1 MAPSFLHWFF
11 HPLSIFHIS
20 LIICCLGH
28 LVLLWGLT
36 GGAVVWWTWR
46 GGADKGGGQCTG
58 GGCSLGLLPGQGRL
72 LNREGRKVTVDDK
85 VWLTDTDIKPRKMCT
100 DIQWEWNG
108 LWRAKCS
115 SHTHTC
121 MRVHTHNIYTLSN
134 STSALGHCLSP
145 ENRAGGSGGG
155 WGVWGGGYW
164 GLGGREGGPHTLS
177 LPHTNSNACTE
188 KQEKLPDLL
197 RQLLHRQ
204 GGFDLWPRCLR
215 SPLGVETSSVSQ
227 AGGCAPSGSQPL
239 VQFLPVAKSTL
250 KTSSVWCP
258 ARTPSLSLVLNAY
271 CPRNRQSVFHDHVL
285 IFQGFGVNLK
295 HVI

>member
-11 HPLSIFHIS
+11 CPLSIFHIT

-28 LVLLWGLT
+28 VALLWGLT
-36 GGAVVWWTWR
+36 GGAVVWWAWR
-46 GGADKGGGQCTG
+46 GGADKGGGQCAG

-72 LNREGRKVTVDDK
+72 LNREGRKVTVDEK

-121 MRVHTHNIYTLSN
+121 VRVHTHNIYTLSN

-155 WGVWGGGYW
+155 WGVWGGGIGGW
-164 GLGGREGGPHTLS
+164 GGGRVDPTLYHYHIPTAMPEQKS
-177 LPHTNSNACTE
+177 KKNFQTC
-188 KQEKLPDLL
+188 
-197 RQLLHRQ
+197 
-204 GGFDLWPRCLR
+204 FDSCSIDREALTCD
-215 SPLGVETSSVSQ
+215 LGVCVRRSEWKHPACRKLVGVRPLAASHSFSFSLWQSLHWKPVQCDAQQGHQACLLSWMLIVRETGKVY
-227 AGGCAPSGSQPL
+227 
-239 VQFLPVAKSTL
+239 FMIM
-250 KTSSVWCP
+250 
-258 ARTPSLSLVLNAY
+258 
-271 CPRNRQSVFHDHVL
+271 F
-285 IFQGFGVNLK
+285 
-295 HVI
+295 